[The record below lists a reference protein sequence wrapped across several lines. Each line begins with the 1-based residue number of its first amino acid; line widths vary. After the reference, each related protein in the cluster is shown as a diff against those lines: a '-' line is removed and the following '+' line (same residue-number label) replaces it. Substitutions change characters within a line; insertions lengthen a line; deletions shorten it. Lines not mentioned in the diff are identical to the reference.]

1 MYGILVRTFSA
12 GLKTY
17 TKLTTSAHAWGGS
30 ETSADSEA
38 CFLAKLLLECGVD
51 NGRERICGLS
61 WFGLSDGTGHVFL
74 INTKFIHQMTD
85 DKIDKRENVRDS
97 FQNPD
102 RDISNKH
109 AQGFKD

>member
-1 MYGILVRTFSA
+1 MG
-12 GLKTY
+12 
-17 TKLTTSAHAWGGS
+17 GGS

-51 NGRERICGLS
+51 NGGERICGLS
-61 WFGLSDGTGHVFL
+61 WFGLSDGSGHVFL

-85 DKIDKRENVRDS
+85 DKIDKKENVRDS